1 MDFSLTAEQQELVD
15 RATAAGS
22 EWRDLA
28 NGWDTAN
35 KAPLADVTRRMIELG
50 LVGITMPKEHG
61 GLGLSVM
68 EYVLIVEAVTRA
80 GATWVVGEPM
90 FRTSGPGVTMVLTSS
105 NAGAREKFLP
115 DLVSGRSGC
124 AIALTEPDF
133 GSDMASIETTAVR
146 DGDGYVINGQKKYIT
161 GALEDNLYATL
172 VRFDDIPRAAGVGVV
187 IVEKG
192 MPGFEMEEGP
202 TYVGSRGIP
211 HGDLRFTDVRI
222 PKENFL
228 FGPGE
233 FVTLMKA
240 FNMERM
246 HNATSSLALGQA
258 AFDEA
263 LAYTQTRR
271 QFGREIVEFQSV
283 YHDLADM
290 WSALESARL
299 LTYRAAAT
307 AENGKVP
314 LPEAVTIAKYV
325 ANNVMFDVSAR
336 AVTLQGGHGTTTDAI
351 AQRIHRDS
359 LVCRVAGGSPQVL
372 RNVIAQQLMPQRRF
386 SQRAPQA
393 APAQAPVGVS

>member
-1 MDFSLTAEQQELVD
+1 MGAAVDFSLTAEQEKLVL
-15 RATAAGS
+15 RATAAGL
-22 EWRDLA
+22 EWRDFA
-28 NGWDTAN
+28 NGWDTMN
-35 KAPLADVTRRMIELG
+35 KAPLAEVTARAAELG
-50 LVGITMPKEHG
+50 LIAITVPEEVG
-61 GLGLSVM
+61 GLGLTVM
-68 EYVLIVEAVTRA
+68 DYVLVAEAAMRA

-90 FRTSGPGVTMVLTSS
+90 FRTSGPGVTMVMTSS
-105 NAGAREKFLP
+105 NERAREKFLP
-115 DLVSGRSGC
+115 DLVAARSGC

-133 GSDMASIETTAVR
+133 GSDMSSIETTAVR
-146 DGDGYVINGQKKYIT
+146 DGDDYIINGEKKYIT

-172 VRFDDIPRAAGVGVV
+172 VRFDDIPGARGVGIV

-211 HGDLRFTDVRI
+211 HGDLRFTDVRV
-222 PKENFL
+222 PAENFL

-246 HNATSSLALGQA
+246 HNATASLALAHA

-263 LAYTQTRR
+263 LAYTQERR
-271 QFGREIVEFQSV
+271 QFGRQIVEFQAV
-283 YHDLADM
+283 YHELAEM
-290 WSALESARL
+290 WASIESARFL
-299 LTYRAAAT
+299 VYRAAAT

-336 AVTLQGGHGTTTDAI
+336 AVILQGGHGTTTDCR

-359 LVCRVAGGSPQVL
+359 LVCRVAGGSPQVM
-372 RNVIAQQLMPQRRF
+372 RNVIAQQLMPDRRF
-386 SQRAPQA
+386 PQRPVA
-393 APAQAPVGVS
+393 APSIIG